1 MSDDSSY
8 ESPEESLDELSDGSS
23 EDSPSP
29 LLRKSLPQNKPS
41 SLVPEKIP
49 EHVEFDIKPMKII
62 FDHMSSEIT
71 KLKAEKESYKNK
83 YLEQQK
89 IANSLNA
96 QIHDNHSLVTES
108 SLVKELRAE
117 LVGRRLSH
125 RSDRARFDQ
134 HLDEVGREIREYR
147 QRLTADMETKQRK
160 TRENVLKLK
169 EMVEHYRLRLQ
180 EANRELHH
188 KKVAMHQKKV
198 AHYRDMQAYR
208 NHVRSSWQEMLRS
221 LVGSEMCIRD
231 RSVAI
236 SLLIWSNMIFMGL
249 MSNST
254 CSGIL
259 SGTRLD
265 GLVWGSNFLN
275 SGLGES
281 SEDPSENASKDFSE
295 ESSEI
300 SSKDSSGDS
309 YKESSDTSRCLFC
322 SL

>member
-208 NHVRSSWQEMLRS
+208 NHVRSSWQEMLRN
-221 LVGSEMCIRD
+221 LRLEQH
-231 RSVAI
+231 
-236 SLLIWSNMIFMGL
+236 GL
-249 MSNST
+249 
-254 CSGIL
+254 
-259 SGTRLD
+259 
-265 GLVWGSNFLN
+265 
-275 SGLGES
+275 ES
-281 SEDPSENASKDFSE
+281 SGSRRRVLETF
-295 ESSEI
+295 I
-300 SSKDSSGDS
+300 SQVDGDRKPEFDS
-309 YKESSDTSRCLFC
+309 YAGDLPFCRCRSACGSSQNPIRLE
-322 SL
+322 